1 MKYLVI
7 KTTKAP
13 DGSLRTP
20 NVTVYDT
27 KDLADQ
33 AFFTA
38 CAEAST
44 TGLPMYAVK
53 EVTEELGD
61 VADRLFLKVNLGSVE
76 PEPEE
81 PEG

>member
-7 KTTKAP
+7 KTTKSP

-20 NVTVYDT
+20 NITAYET

-33 AFFTA
+33 AYFTA

-44 TGLPMYAVK
+44 TGLGMYAVK
-53 EVTEELGD
+53 LLTDELGE
-61 VADRLFLKVNLGSVE
+61 VAGRTFLKNNL
-76 PEPEE
+76 PEPEFE
-81 PEG
+81 E

>member
-13 DGSLRTP
+13 DGSLRAP
-20 NVTVYDT
+20 NVTAYET

-44 TGLPMYAVK
+44 TTLPMYAVK

-61 VADRLFLKVNLGSVE
+61 VANRVFLKVNPIE

-81 PEG
+81 E

>member
-7 KTTKAP
+7 KTTKSP

-20 NVTVYDT
+20 NVTAYET

-44 TGLPMYAVK
+44 TTLPMYAVK

-61 VADRLFLKVNLGSVE
+61 VADRLFLKTNPIES
-76 PEPEE
+76 EPEE
-81 PEG
+81 E

>member
-20 NVTVYDT
+20 NVTAYET

-44 TGLPMYAVK
+44 TTLPMYAVK

-61 VADRLFLKVNLGSVE
+61 VANRVFLKVNPIITE

-81 PEG
+81 

>member
-7 KTTKAP
+7 KTTKSP

-20 NVTVYDT
+20 NITAFET

-33 AFFTA
+33 AYFTA

-44 TGLPMYAVK
+44 TTLPMYAVK

-61 VADRLFLKVNLGSVE
+61 VADRLFLKINLGYIE

-81 PEG
+81 

>member
-7 KTTKAP
+7 KTTKAA
-13 DGSLRTP
+13 DGSLSTP
-20 NVTVYDT
+20 NITAYNT

-33 AFFTA
+33 AYFTA

-44 TGLPMYAVK
+44 TTLPMYAVK

-61 VADRLFLKVNLGSVE
+61 VADRLFLKVNPIEPE

-81 PEG
+81 E